1 MAQAKPNP
9 SYVDVPRPSS
19 SMIINEFSVALLKLD
34 VKISAVTTSDHKEDC
49 YITKRC
55 SKVWFVFFWS

>member
-19 SMIINEFSVALLKLD
+19 SIIIREFSVAFYLENVKECTKL
-34 VKISAVTTSDHKEDC
+34 
-49 YITKRC
+49 
-55 SKVWFVFFWS
+55 VWYSMAWYGMVWYGMVWHGIV